1 MTTTDKDLE
10 IRSAALS
17 ADAESKKL
25 VGYVVQWN
33 KERETLWGEYVERFA
48 PNAFSDSLRSGKDV
62 RALFEHDH
70 TKLLGRTSSGTLK
83 LEEDSTGLRFEL
95 VLPDT
100 QLGRDL
106 LVSVERGD
114 IRGMSFGFRTNKNE
128 WDFSVEP
135 NLRTVQQAELV
146 EITVTSIPA
155 YPDSSLEVLKRSHL
169 QAVRSEP
176 NFTNWQNE
184 NRKKWLNVLG
194 A

>member
-1 MTTTDKDLE
+1 MVATMKDLE
-10 IRSAALS
+10 IRSTTLS
-17 ADAESKKL
+17 TDGENKKL

-33 KERETLWGEYVERFA
+33 KESEVLWGEYVERFA
-48 PNAFSDSLRSGKDV
+48 PNAFSDSLKSGKDV

-70 TKLLGRTSSGTLK
+70 TKLLGRTSSGTLT
-83 LEEDSTGLRFEL
+83 LEEDAMGLRFEL
-95 VLPDT
+95 IPPDT

-114 IRGMSFGFRTNKNE
+114 INGMSFGFRTVKNE

-146 EITVTSIPA
+146 EVTVTSIPA
-155 YPDSSLEVLKRSHL
+155 YPDSSLEILKRS
-169 QAVRSEP
+169 QAVAKGEK
-176 NFTNWQNE
+176 FTHWQDE
-184 NRKKWLNVLG
+184 NRRKWLAVLG

>member
-1 MTTTDKDLE
+1 MTDKDLE
-10 IRSAALS
+10 IRSASLS
-17 ADAESKKL
+17 ADADSKKL

-33 KERETLWGEYVERFA
+33 KQSETLWGEYVERFA
-48 PNAFSDSLRSGKDV
+48 PNAFTDSLKAGKDV

-83 LEEDSTGLRFEL
+83 LEEDATGLRFEL
-95 VLPDT
+95 MPPDT

-114 IRGMSFGFRTNKNE
+114 ISGMSFGFRTLKNE

-155 YPDSSLEVLKRSHL
+155 YPDSSLEILKRSHL
-169 QAVRSEP
+169 QGVRSCQK
-176 NFTNWQNE
+176 TANWQDE
-184 NRKKWLNVLG
+184 NRKKWLQVLG

>member
-1 MTTTDKDLE
+1 MTEIE
-10 IRSAALS
+10 IRSATLE
-17 ADAESKKL
+17 ADSKSKTL

-33 KERETLWGEYVERFA
+33 KHSEVLWGEYVERFS
-48 PNAFSDSLRSGKDV
+48 PNAFSQSLASGADV

-70 TKLLGRTSSGTLK
+70 TKLLGRTTSGTLK
-83 LEEDSTGLRFEL
+83 LHEDNIGLRFEL
-95 VLPDT
+95 TPPDN

-114 IRGMSFGFRTNKNE
+114 ISGMSFGFRTIKNE

-135 NLRTVQQAELV
+135 NLRTVQQAELA

-155 YPDSSLEVLKRSHL
+155 YPDSSLEILKRS
-169 QAVRSEP
+169 QAVAKG
-176 NFTNWQNE
+176 QNVA
-184 NRKKWLNVLG
+184 NRQDDNRRKWLQFLG

>member
-10 IRSAALS
+10 IRSASLL
-17 ADAESKKL
+17 ADPESKKL

-33 KERETLWGEYVERFA
+33 KESETLWGEYIERFA
-48 PNAFSDSLRSGKDV
+48 PNAFSDSLKTGKDI

-95 VLPDT
+95 SPPDT

-114 IRGMSFGFRTNKNE
+114 ISGMSFGFRTVKNE

-155 YPDSSLEVLKRSHL
+155 YPDSSLELLKRSKAEAQGQSNVGWQDKNRRQWL
-169 QAVRSEP
+169 Q
-176 NFTNWQNE
+176 
-184 NRKKWLNVLG
+184 LLG

>member
-17 ADAESKKL
+17 ADSESKKL

-33 KERETLWGEYVERFA
+33 KESETLWGEYVERFA
-48 PNAFSDSLRSGKDV
+48 PNAFTDSLKSGKDV

-95 VLPDT
+95 IPPDT

-114 IRGMSFGFRTNKNE
+114 ISGMSFGFRTIKNE

-155 YPDSSLEVLKRSHL
+155 YPDSSLEILKRS
-169 QAVRSEP
+169 QAVAKGQ
-176 NFTNWQNE
+176 NVANWQDE
-184 NRKKWLNVLG
+184 NRRKWLQLLG

>member
-1 MTTTDKDLE
+1 MTDLE
-10 IRSAALS
+10 IRSATLA
-17 ADAESKKL
+17 ADGENKKL

-33 KERETLWGEYVERFA
+33 KESEVLWGEYVERFA
-48 PNAFSDSLRSGKDV
+48 PNAFSDSLNSGKDV

-70 TKLLGRTSSGTLK
+70 TKLLGRTSSGTLM
-83 LEEDSTGLRFEL
+83 LEEDAVGLRFEL
-95 VLPDT
+95 SPPDT

-114 IRGMSFGFRTNKNE
+114 IGGMSFGFRTIKNE

-146 EITVTSIPA
+146 EVTVTSIPA
-155 YPDSSLEVLKRSHL
+155 YPDSSLEILKRSKAL
-169 QAVRSEP
+169 AKGEKQ
-176 NFTNWQNE
+176 NWQDE
-184 NRKKWLNVLG
+184 NRRKWLAVLG

>member
-1 MTTTDKDLE
+1 MSDLE
-10 IRSAALS
+10 IRSATLS
-17 ADAESKKL
+17 ADSDNKKL

-33 KERETLWGEYVERFA
+33 KESELIWGEYVERFA
-48 PNAFSDSLRSGKDV
+48 PNAFAESLKSGKDV

-70 TKLLGRTSSGTLK
+70 TKLLGRTTSGTLK
-83 LEEDSTGLRFEL
+83 LEEDATGLRFEL
-95 VLPDT
+95 IPPDT
-100 QLGRDL
+100 QTGRDL

-114 IRGMSFGFRTNKNE
+114 ISGMSFGFRTIKNE

-155 YPDSSLEVLKRSHL
+155 YPDSNLEIVKRS
-169 QAVRSEP
+169 QAVAKGQ
-176 NFTNWQNE
+176 NITDWQDE
-184 NRKKWLNVLG
+184 NRRKWLDIVG

>member
-1 MTTTDKDLE
+1 MTDLE
-10 IRSAALS
+10 IRSTSLT
-17 ADAESKKL
+17 ADPESKKL

-33 KERETLWGEYVERFA
+33 KESETLWGEFVERFA
-48 PNAFSDSLRSGKDV
+48 PNAFTDSLKTGKDV

-83 LEEDSTGLRFEL
+83 LAEDTIGLRFEL
-95 VLPDT
+95 IPPDT
-100 QLGRDL
+100 QLGKDL

-114 IRGMSFGFRTNKNE
+114 ISGMSFGFRTIKNE

-155 YPDSSLEVLKRSHL
+155 YPDSSLEIMQRS
-169 QAVRSEP
+169 QAVAKGKNITP
-176 NFTNWQNE
+176 WQDD
-184 NRKKWLNVLG
+184 NRRQWLKVLG

>member
-1 MTTTDKDLE
+1 MTTIDKDLE
-10 IRSAALS
+10 IRSATLS

-33 KERETLWGEYVERFA
+33 KESETLWGEYVERFA
-48 PNAFSDSLRSGKDV
+48 PNAFADSLKSGKDV

-95 VLPDT
+95 IPPDT
-100 QLGRDL
+100 QLGKDL

-114 IRGMSFGFRTNKNE
+114 ISGMSFGFRTIKNE

-155 YPDSSLEVLKRSHL
+155 YPDSSLEILKRS
-169 QAVRSEP
+169 QAVAKGQDV
-176 NFTNWQNE
+176 TNWQDD
-184 NRKKWLNVLG
+184 NRKKWLQLLG

>member
-1 MTTTDKDLE
+1 MTITDKDLE
-10 IRSAALS
+10 IRSASLL
-17 ADAESKKL
+17 ADPESKKL

-33 KERETLWGEYVERFA
+33 KESETLWGEYVERFA
-48 PNAFSDSLRSGKDV
+48 PNAFSDSLKSNKDV

-83 LEEDSTGLRFEL
+83 LEEDSIGLRFEL
-95 VLPDT
+95 SPPDT

-114 IRGMSFGFRTNKNE
+114 IGGMSFGFRTVKNE
-128 WDFSVEP
+128 WDFSIEP

-155 YPDSSLEVLKRSHL
+155 YPDSSLEVLKRSKAEAQGQSNIDWQDKNRRQWL
-169 QAVRSEP
+169 Q
-176 NFTNWQNE
+176 
-184 NRKKWLNVLG
+184 LLG

>member
-10 IRSAALS
+10 IRSASLL
-17 ADAESKKL
+17 ADPESKKL

-33 KERETLWGEYVERFA
+33 KESETLWGEYIERFA
-48 PNAFSDSLRSGKDV
+48 PNAFSDSLKTGKDV

-83 LEEDSTGLRFEL
+83 LEEDGIGLRFEL
-95 VLPDT
+95 SPPDT

-114 IRGMSFGFRTNKNE
+114 ISGMSFGFRTVKNE

-155 YPDSSLEVLKRSHL
+155 YPDSSLELLKRSKAKAQGQSNVDWRDKNRRQWL
-169 QAVRSEP
+169 Q
-176 NFTNWQNE
+176 
-184 NRKKWLNVLG
+184 LLG

>member
-10 IRSAALS
+10 IRSASLS
-17 ADAESKKL
+17 ADPESKKL

-33 KERETLWGEYVERFA
+33 KDSETLWGEYIERFA
-48 PNAFSDSLRSGKDV
+48 PNAFCDSLKSGKDI

-95 VLPDT
+95 IPPDT

-114 IRGMSFGFRTNKNE
+114 ISGMSFGFRTLKNE

-146 EITVTSIPA
+146 EVTVTSIPA
-155 YPDSSLEVLKRSHL
+155 YPDSSLELLKRSKAEA
-169 QAVRSEP
+169 QNQSDI
-176 NFTNWQNE
+176 NWQDK
-184 NRKKWLNVLG
+184 NRRQWLQLLG